1 MQSIYGVAVAV
12 LSVESPLVNVTV
24 MEEKGSEQMAEKIES
39 DRASTCSPP
48 VQQQE
53 QSPVE
58 EQKEE
63 SPREPEKEPKIARE
77 PERKDSE
84 FEKVAELNS
93 VVEPKLS
100 RQPEEEQKKE
110 STQEPVKKVE
120 QEKPPWLLPYN
131 SQLQFC
137 KNEKMFKRN
146 DPRHPSLLGH

>member
-1 MQSIYGVAVAV
+1 MQSIHGVAVLV

-63 SPREPEKEPKIARE
+63 S
-77 PERKDSE
+77 
-84 FEKVAELNS
+84 
-93 VVEPKLS
+93 
-100 RQPEEEQKKE
+100 
-110 STQEPVKKVE
+110 
-120 QEKPPWLLPYN
+120 
-131 SQLQFC
+131 
-137 KNEKMFKRN
+137 
-146 DPRHPSLLGH
+146 H